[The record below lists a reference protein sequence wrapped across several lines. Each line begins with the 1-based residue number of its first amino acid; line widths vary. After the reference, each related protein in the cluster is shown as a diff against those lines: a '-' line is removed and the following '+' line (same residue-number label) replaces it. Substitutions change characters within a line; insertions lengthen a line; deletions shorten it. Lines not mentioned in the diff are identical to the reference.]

1 MGRRIREVC
10 LKLLVAASLSL
21 LPGCFGVSQN
31 PSYFPHLLP
40 TGDIIR
46 THAKPP
52 GPSYFS
58 NFDPHAA
65 RLEVRPLESTNP
77 VRTQHVLIATI
88 YDEKGN
94 PRRNRRV
101 RCRKRRQ
108 RPRRDP
114 GNGRTNR
121 EFRWHAVARGRGSRR
136 VGTYSRGLGGIDG
149 LE

>member
-1 MGRRIREVC
+1 MLGARRFC
-10 LKLLVAASLSL
+10 LMLLLAVGLLSPAA
-21 LPGCFGVSQN
+21 GCFGVSQN

-58 NFDPHAA
+58 DFDPHAV

-88 YDEKGN
+88 YDESGK
-94 PRRNRRV
+94 PRRHRRV
-101 RCRKRRQ
+101 EWMVEGV
-108 RPRRDP
+108 
-114 GNGRTNR
+114 GNIV
-121 EFRWHAVARGRGSRR
+121 EVDES
-136 VGTYSRGLGGIDG
+136 
-149 LE
+149 